1 MSAVLA
7 ARAMKMHGIT
17 AGEKLYGN
25 EDSVYWRGGS
35 EPTFGL
41 AELLP
46 HWTFRSWFS
55 QQKVAFEA
63 KLRVAREKAVE
74 RVTDPGVE
82 ELADD

>member
-46 HWTFRSWFS
+46 HWTFRS
-55 QQKVAFEA
+55 
-63 KLRVAREKAVE
+63 
-74 RVTDPGVE
+74 
-82 ELADD
+82 